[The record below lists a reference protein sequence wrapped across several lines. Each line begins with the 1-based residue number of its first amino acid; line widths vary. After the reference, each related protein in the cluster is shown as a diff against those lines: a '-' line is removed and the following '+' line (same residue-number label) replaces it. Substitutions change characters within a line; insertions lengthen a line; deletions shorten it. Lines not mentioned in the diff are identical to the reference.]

1 MRIGCPK
8 EIKPQEGRVG
18 LTPAGADA
26 LVRAGHQVYIEKNAG
41 VCSGFTDAEYLAVG
55 AQILATPAEVY
66 GIADMII
73 KVKEPLIPEYDLLRE
88 GQILFTY
95 LHLAPDYPQT
105 EALLRKKV
113 TGIAY
118 ETVQLADRSLPLLAP
133 MSEVAGRL
141 SIQTGAHLLESN
153 CGGRGILLGG
163 VPGVARGK
171 IVIIGGGV
179 IPQGGGVVPQNVG
192 TASQNIGA
200 VGTPAVASVVSADAP
215 SEPLVAPAAEAQ
227 AQQLATAAY
236 MANTPVG
243 GQPFEAEA
251 QQLAQI
257 IRVANDELLHRAQAV
272 LSPEMEAATQTYI
285 DKLNTL
291 AETFAKVDE
300 QSAKLAKD
308 SEEMENLNRT
318 LTGINKVYELHLK
331 SISLQVGTIDQI
343 NEQTHKLAQQ
353 IEELNGVYGRMIQAL
368 TVNMRGGAAVAPVQD
383 EK

>member
-1 MRIGCPK
+1 MDSVPGQTFLNYAYSWGAAIVILGALFKLTHIEGGNIMLFIGMGTEVVVFFLSAFDRPFDKNEIGK
-8 EIKPQEGRVG
+8 ELPAEIETDEEIAEQLDREEGIYGYEDDEDDEQEVLEGEDNDGDKSEDDV
-18 LTPAGADA
+18 
-26 LVRAGHQVYIEKNAG
+26 E
-41 VCSGFTDAEYLAVG
+41 SAEE
-55 AQILATPAEVY
+55 ATPVQGPA
-66 GIADMII
+66 IAAT
-73 KVKEPLIPEYDLLRE
+73 VNV
-88 GQILFTY
+88 GQ
-95 LHLAPDYPQT
+95 P
-105 EALLRKKV
+105 
-113 TGIAY
+113 
-118 ETVQLADRSLPLLAP
+118 VQ
-133 MSEVAGRL
+133 
-141 SIQTGAHLLESN
+141 
-153 CGGRGILLGG
+153 GGT
-163 VPGVARGK
+163 
-171 IVIIGGGV
+171 VII
-179 IPQGGGVVPQNVG
+179 GGGVVPQNIG

-200 VGTPAVASVVSADAP
+200 VGTPAVASVVSADAT
-215 SEPLVAPAAEAQ
+215 SEPVVAPAAETQ
-227 AQQLATAAY
+227 AQQLATAAIS
-236 MANTPVG
+236 ANTPVG

-353 IEELNGVYGRMIQAL
+353 IEELNAVYGRMIEAL
-368 TVNMRGGAAVAPVQD
+368 TVNMRGGASVGNTSA